1 MRLLLDTHILLWVL
15 RDARELTPACRSMI
29 LQAEAVFV
37 SSVSVW
43 EVSIKAAVGK
53 LSTEPTRLALEAAAA
68 GFKPLPVTW
77 THALALGGLPAI
89 HRDPFDRMLVAQA
102 VSEPLHLV
110 THNRQLAAYGASV
123 TLV

>member
-1 MRLLLDTHILLWVL
+1 
-15 RDARELTPACRSMI
+15 MI
-29 LQAEAVFV
+29 SQAEVVFV
-37 SSVSVW
+37 SSVSIW

-53 LSTEPTRLALEAAAA
+53 LSTEPARLAQEAAGA

-77 THALALGGLPAI
+77 THALALNGLPAI

-102 VSEPLHLV
+102 ISEPLHLI
-110 THNRQLAAYGASV
+110 THDRQLAAYGASV